1 MGQANWECWKRGVP
15 AEFCNVTTATLQVL
29 VSKCA
34 ISAWSRSLDEQIPTK
49 GVARDRC
56 HSGWDVKASRKRQSE
71 GGVRI

>member
-49 GVARDRC
+49 G
-56 HSGWDVKASRKRQSE
+56 DVIL
-71 GGVRI
+71 GGM